1 MRRYRHGRGR
11 LRAFPEVPLI
21 ALPGAR
27 AVSRGWVCEAA
38 LPQMKVLQQAQ
49 PSSDHVSP
57 DMRWAGFWL
66 FWAFYTL
73 SGLDVVVGLRR
84 SSEELVLSVTAF
96 ASLTVV
102 AGALVAAA
110 WCARSAG
117 VGLLVWVERLPTRL
131 AQSAQLIGLVLLL
144 TFSFS
149 LTPWGTGPEGL
160 GDAALRLGFGLT
172 VLALFCNVRPFFGRR
187 RD

>member
-1 MRRYRHGRGR
+1 MKQR
-11 LRAFPEVPLI
+11 
-21 ALPGAR
+21 
-27 AVSRGWVCEAA
+27 

-102 AGALVAAA
+102 AG
-110 WCARSAG
+110 CPSSR
-117 VGLLVWVERLPTRL
+117 
-131 AQSAQLIGLVLLL
+131 
-144 TFSFS
+144 
-149 LTPWGTGPEGL
+149 
-160 GDAALRLGFGLT
+160 RLG
-172 VLALFCNVRPFFGRR
+172 ALGAPASGSWSGWSDCPP
-187 RD
+187 D